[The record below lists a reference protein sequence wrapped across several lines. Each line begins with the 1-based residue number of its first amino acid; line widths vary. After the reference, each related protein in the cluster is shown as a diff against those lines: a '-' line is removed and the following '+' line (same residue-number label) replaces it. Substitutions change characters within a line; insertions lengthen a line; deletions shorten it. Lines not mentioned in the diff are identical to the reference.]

1 MSRMSSP
8 GSAVLS
14 LSSVV
19 GDEQLM
25 AAIPAD
31 AVKKIEDE
39 LNRREEEI
47 KAERIK
53 VEKDNVVKGKV
64 QGQELMIMSAQQTIY
79 VL

>member
-1 MSRMSSP
+1 MSSP